1 MRDFLK
7 QKLRQVS
14 ETHDTMHLS
23 DRLVERLS
31 SMNDEDITPEVKQRI
46 IKNLEITKKVNF
58 PVGKGFAILLGSF
71 KINPK
76 SKLFVDVNGRG
87 YYRIIDLFG
96 KDSTGDQ
103 IWAVVR
109 DNSIVTLMLR
119 KRIQSQSEEFI
130 KEKVRVNKVIFN
142 IESYFNSLIGDKNDI
157 TK

>member
-1 MRDFLK
+1 MKELLK
-7 QKLRQVS
+7 EKLRELT

-23 DRLVERLS
+23 DRLAQRLG
-31 SMNDEDITPEVKQRI
+31 SMDDEDIVSDVRERI
-46 IKNLEITKKVNF
+46 LNNLETIKKINF

-76 SKLFVDVNGRG
+76 SKLFIDVNGRG
-87 YYRIIDLFG
+87 YYQIVDLFG

-103 IWAVVR
+103 IWVVVR

-142 IESYFNSLIGDKNDI
+142 IELYTKSLTGEV
-157 TK
+157 